1 MSFTHKLEFLDDLN
15 DSSKI
20 PYIGYTYNIVL
31 SDTLIMFHIC
41 HLYHNCVE
49 LFGDNISEYDKY
61 ITLEYIIRSVK
72 EALDNRIKE
81 LSSNY
86 IDDDYKWAYNNQTI
100 FDKCL
105 DYFVKI
111 KNELNNFIIKSQQE
125 YQKQLDNK
133 NQ

>member
-1 MSFTHKLEFLDDLN
+1 MVNTQHIKNYHNMSFTHKLEFLDDLN

-81 LSSNY
+81 LSSNLQ
-86 IDDDYKWAYNNQTI
+86 IRIKEVIKKATD
-100 FDKCL
+100 L
-105 DYFVKI
+105 DVKEINIKI
-111 KNELNNFIIKSQQE
+111 KNISEKQQDA
-125 YQKQLDNK
+125 Q
-133 NQ
+133 